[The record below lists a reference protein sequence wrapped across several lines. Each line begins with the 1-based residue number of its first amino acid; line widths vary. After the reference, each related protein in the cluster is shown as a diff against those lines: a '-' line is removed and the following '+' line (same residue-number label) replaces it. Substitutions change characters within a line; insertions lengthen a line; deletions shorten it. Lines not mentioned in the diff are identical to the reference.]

1 MSIAVRAPTPEDT
14 DALLAFF
21 LRVPDG
27 ERSFF
32 KEQSVD
38 RETVAAWLAP
48 DARGRR
54 AIAVDDAGEVVG
66 QVAVVPLQG
75 WSDHVAETRL
85 IVDPARRRAGIGKLL
100 ARRAVLDGIECGMRK
115 LMVEVVAEQDGTV
128 SMFEALGFRA
138 EGMLEE
144 QVRDRDGN
152 LQDLIVLSHSLR
164 DQSALMSAVGIDQA
178 LHG

>member
-1 MSIAVRAPTPEDT
+1 MNIAVRAPDPDDT

-32 KEQSVD
+32 KEQAVD

-48 DARGRR
+48 EASGRR

-75 WSDHVAETRL
+75 WSDHVAEIRL
-85 IVDPARRRAGIGKLL
+85 IVDPARRRQGIGRLL
-100 ARRAVLDGIECGMRK
+100 ARRAVLDAIESGTHK
-115 LMVEVVAEQDGTV
+115 LVVEVVAEQDGTV
-128 SMFEALGFRA
+128 SMFETLGFRA
-138 EGMLEE
+138 EGLLVDH
-144 QVRDRDGN
+144 VRDRDGR
-152 LQDLIVLSHSLR
+152 LQDLIVLAHSVEE
-164 DQSALMSAVGIDQA
+164 QSALMAAVGLDEA
-178 LHG
+178 LR

>member
-1 MSIAVRAPTPEDT
+1 MTIAVRAPTLEDT

-38 RETVAAWLAP
+38 RETVEAWLAP

-54 AIAVDDAGEVVG
+54 AVAVDEAGEVVG
-66 QVAVVPLQG
+66 QVAVVPLPG

-85 IVDPARRRAGIGKLL
+85 IVDPERRREGIGRLL
-100 ARRAVLDGIECGMRK
+100 ARRAVLDAIECGAHK
-115 LMVEVVAEQDGTV
+115 LVVEVVAEQDGTV

-138 EGMLEE
+138 EGLLVDH
-144 QVRDRDGN
+144 VRDHDGR
-152 LQDLIVLSHSLR
+152 LRDLIVLAHLVEE
-164 DQSALMSAVGIDQA
+164 QSALMSAVGIDRA
-178 LHG
+178 LGG